1 VRGTTVWPAL
11 LGVEKTVV
19 ERVEFDEDEET
30 LVAHVRPRHRAKS
43 RCGLCRRRCPGYD
56 RGEGRRRWRA
66 LDLGLFRA
74 FVEADAPRV
83 SCPQHGVVVAHV
95 PWARHDSRHTV
106 AFDDT
111 VAWLATRTSKSTLEE
126 LLRIAW
132 RTVGAIVARVVA
144 EGVAARDPL
153 EGLARIGIDEI
164 SYNYAGDRCQG
175 LARDFLTSFRAGVR
189 RGGYEA
195 SSVRRSRS
203 PSNTF
208 WRPTCPFAAASSR
221 WRCSVGRNSIVVTK
235 NVQDSQMD
243 SK

>member
-1 VRGTTVWPAL
+1 
-11 LGVEKTVV
+11 
-19 ERVEFDEDEET
+19 
-30 LVAHVRPRHRAKS
+30 
-43 RCGLCRRRCPGYD
+43 
-56 RGEGRRRWRA
+56 
-66 LDLGLFRA
+66 
-74 FVEADAPRV
+74 V

-144 EGVAARDPL
+144 EGFAARDPL